1 MASES
6 LGISPEVDLRL
17 RLAQN
22 VDVIR
27 VDGWMIVGTDG
38 EVLEPP
44 VYVPKAEFE
53 AKFKRGE
60 DAKV

>member
-1 MASES
+1 MATES

-17 RLAQN
+17 RLATN

-38 EVLEPP
+38 EKLEPP
-44 VYVPKAEFE
+44 VYVPKEEFE
-53 AKFKRGE
+53 AKFKRGTDE
-60 DAKV
+60 KV